1 MKKILV
7 LTMALMMFAGIV
19 ESRDF
24 TISIPDGN
32 LVADK
37 TAFLAV
43 HKNNEMIPDPEWIN
57 PEDGSEAPL
66 INKYTDAEWIRE
78 YVRQHL
84 KGQIERGYNVLHRNA
99 QEKVDVVV
107 E

>member
-1 MKKILV
+1 MKSIILAV
-7 LTMALMMFAGIV
+7 LICFVCGMV
-19 ESRDF
+19 EARDF

-32 LVADK
+32 LIRDK
-37 TAFLAV
+37 VAFLVV
-43 HKNNEMIPDPEWIN
+43 HKNNEMIPDPEWID